1 MDSLYV
7 EIGAR
12 MLACRG
18 AARKTQAQV
27 AEAAG
32 IDASFYGQL
41 ERGRNVPS
49 VKTLL
54 AVARALGVE
63 PGILLPGPRRG
74 RPDYL
79 PALERLIQGIHSR
92 KRRLL
97 LGLVGDMADRLRR
110 SEPAAARGRLARP

>member
-1 MDSLYV
+1 MDPLYV

-12 MLACRG
+12 MRELRSG
-18 AARKTQAQV
+18 SRRTQAQV

-49 VKTLL
+49 VKTLV

-63 PGILLPGPRRG
+63 PGALLPGPRRC
-74 RPDYL
+74 RPDYMPTLERIIGGL
-79 PALERLIQGIHSR
+79 PAR

-97 LGLVGDMADRLRR
+97 LGLVGDMADRLR
-110 SEPAAARGRLARP
+110 GREGPHS

>member
-1 MDSLYV
+1 MDSLYI

-12 MLACRG
+12 MRACRG
-18 AARKTQAQV
+18 ASRKTQAQV

-32 IDASFYGQL
+32 IDPSFYGQL

-54 AVARALGVE
+54 SVAEALGVE
-63 PGILLPGPRRG
+63 PAALLPSLRRS

-79 PALERLIQGIHSR
+79 PALERIISTLPSR

-110 SEPAAARGRLARP
+110 R